1 MQRKQKQK
9 QKESKQNRKQ
19 TSGWPGQRT
28 VREEV
33 GPVMY
38 WGLEAEAS
46 AGKTV
51 QEVCQESKNWDEA
64 IQEEK

>member
-1 MQRKQKQK
+1 MQKKQKQK

-38 WGLEAEAS
+38 RI
-46 AGKTV
+46 
-51 QEVCQESKNWDEA
+51 EV
-64 IQEEK
+64 

>member
-1 MQRKQKQK
+1 MADPA
-9 QKESKQNRKQ
+9 KEDSDCL
-19 TSGWPGQRT
+19 
-28 VREEV
+28 EV

-64 IQEEK
+64 IQEACQVASSVEK

>member
-1 MQRKQKQK
+1 MAGPAKGQS
-9 QKESKQNRKQ
+9 ESVSIEDSQ
-19 TSGWPGQRT
+19 
-28 VREEV
+28 
-33 GPVMY
+33 Y

-46 AGKTV
+46 AGKTI